1 MTKAQGLH
9 LDDAGAPRCATTA
22 ARSGSGELMTSGGA
36 SMSHPA
42 APSAGQAVGLR
53 SGLEIDSVRID
64 YPGLPRAVDAVSL
77 SLAPG
82 EIVALLGPSGCG
94 KSSLLRGVAGL
105 ETLAEGRILADG
117 IDVTTVP
124 VHQRGFGLMFQD
136 GQLFPFR
143 DVAGNVGY
151 GLRPLRSLMF
161 LRGRLAAS
169 RLSRRERSERVT
181 EMLALVGLEGYE
193 KRDIS
198 TLSGGQAQRVA
209 LARSLAPRP
218 RLLLLDEPL
227 SALDRA
233 MREQLSVDIRYILK
247 DLGMTALYVT
257 HDHAEAEVVADR
269 IGVMSQGML
278 VALGTMEELQTHGS
292 DVVARF
298 LGA

>member
-1 MTKAQGLH
+1 MSEAQLQRPIP
-9 LDDAGAPRCATTA
+9 DDTA
-22 ARSGSGELMTSGGA
+22 AAR
-36 SMSHPA
+36 
-42 APSAGQAVGLR
+42 QATGLT

-64 YPGLPRAVDAVSL
+64 YPSLPRAVDSVSL

-117 IDVTTVP
+117 VDVTTVP

-151 GLRPLRSLMF
+151 GLRPS
-161 LRGRLAAS
+161 RGLGAP
-169 RLSRRERSERVT
+169 RLSRRERAERVT
-181 EMLALVGLEGYE
+181 EMLALVGLEGFE

-233 MREQLSVDIRYILK
+233 MREQLSVDIRHILK

-257 HDHAEAEVVADR
+257 HDHDEAQVVADR

-278 VALGTMEELQTHGS
+278 VALGTMEELRTHGP